1 MNIFFRTTISF
12 FVLVSLP
19 GMPEIFGQKNLRK
32 EIAGIVQTA
41 DASIGVA
48 IMHLESGDTISF
60 QGSVHFPMQS
70 VYKFHLA
77 LAVLAA
83 VENGKLSL
91 DQKVLIRQEDFF
103 PNTVSQ
109 IAEKYPKGNVELTI
123 EELLFYTV
131 ATSDN
136 NGCDILFRMLGG
148 PDKVQDYIHA
158 LGITDVAIV
167 NTEAEMHRDWNAQFN
182 NWTTPKATVNLLNL
196 FYQNKIL
203 SSRSTALLVKIMEQ
217 TSTGKHRIKGHL
229 PAGTVVAHKTG
240 MGGKNDIISAINDV
254 GIVTLPSGE
263 HVAVAFFIAN
273 PRNSVAEMEGV
284 MARVSKLV
292 FDHYLSVR

>member
-1 MNIFFRTTISF
+1 MKFFFRTAISF
-12 FVLVSLP
+12 FVLVSLS
-19 GMPEIFGQKNLRK
+19 GMPESFGQKNLRK
-32 EIAGIVQTA
+32 EIASIVQTA
-41 DASIGVA
+41 DASVGVA

-60 QGSVHFPMQS
+60 HGSDRFPMQS

-91 DQKVLIRQEDFF
+91 DQRVLIRQEDFF

-109 IAEKYPKGNVELTI
+109 IAEKYPEGNVELTI

-136 NGCDILFRMLGG
+136 NGCDILFKILGG
-148 PDKVQDYIHA
+148 PNKVQDYIHS
-158 LGITDVAIV
+158 LGISDVAIV
-167 NTEAEMHRDWNAQFN
+167 NTEVQMHRDWDAQFN
-182 NWTTPKATVNLLNL
+182 NWTTPKATVNLLSL

-203 SSRSTALLVKIMEQ
+203 SSRSTAVLVKIMEE

-263 HVAVAFFIAN
+263 HFAIAFFIAN
-273 PRNSVAEMEGV
+273 PRDSVAEMERV
-284 MARVSKLV
+284 IARVSKLV